1 MPEQTQSG
9 DERVGNGMSWKFVAT
24 FLLSSAI
31 PLLSAAA
38 YLIGLA
44 YRTTYHHEF
53 NIPSGLLAATTSDY
67 LVYAY
72 TALAETGIRLIGFT
86 GLTVM
91 SLPVVAVLTWKF
103 FSWAERKAEESQRL
117 RRVRANVNSSG
128 FLKLIGYLCAIL
140 TSVAALSYLALFSY
154 GVFLTP
160 YILGEKAGKQRA
172 IDDASAYEL
181 GCEKGSGGA
190 RFCIDIYHDE
200 KIVASGFVVDSSDK
214 YLAVYEN
221 GTVRIL
227 PTEGMHFLSKRIA
240 KP

>member
-1 MPEQTQSG
+1 MSQQTQSG
-9 DERVGNGMSWKFVAT
+9 DEGVRNGTSWKYVIT

-86 GLTVM
+86 GLAVM
-91 SLPVVAVLTWKF
+91 SLPVVAVVTWKF
-103 FSWAERKAEESQRL
+103 FGWAERKAEDSQRL
-117 RRVRANVNSSG
+117 RRVRTKVNSSG
-128 FLKLIGYLCAIL
+128 FLRLVGYVCAIL
-140 TSVAALSYLALFSY
+140 TSVAALSYMALFTY
-154 GVFLTP
+154 GVFLAP
-160 YILGEKAGKQRA
+160 YVLGQKAGKERA
-172 IDDASAYEL
+172 LDDVSVYGL

-190 RFCIDIYHDE
+190 RFCIDIYHGD
-200 KIVASGFVVDSSDK
+200 KLVASGFVVDSSDK

-227 PTEGMHFLSKRIA
+227 PTEGMYFRSERISK
-240 KP
+240 P